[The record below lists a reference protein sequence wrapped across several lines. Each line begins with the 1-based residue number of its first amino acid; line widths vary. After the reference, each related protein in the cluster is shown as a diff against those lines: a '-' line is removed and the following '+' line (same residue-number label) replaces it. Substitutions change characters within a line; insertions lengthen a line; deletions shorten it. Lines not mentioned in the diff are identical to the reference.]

1 MAGIGHRP
9 LTEARPVGAALP
21 DTCTNAS
28 LCHERSLGA
37 KHCEWQPP
45 RPPGDFGTSV
55 KGGRFKG
62 GVRGTWRGSVTPES
76 HCPGMSRGT
85 LPRTLLRGRG
95 EWPLEGGTLS
105 PPPAPPFPLACLLF
119 PALPGRGHL

>member
-28 LCHERSLGA
+28 LCHERSHGA

-45 RPPGDFGTSV
+45 
-55 KGGRFKG
+55 
-62 GVRGTWRGSVTPES
+62 
-76 HCPGMSRGT
+76 
-85 LPRTLLRGRG
+85 
-95 EWPLEGGTLS
+95 
-105 PPPAPPFPLACLLF
+105 PAPGGFRHQCQ
-119 PALPGRGHL
+119 GGQI